1 MDVSHGQVLKDR
13 RRGLQSTASKASLVP
28 AAIPIIDA
36 ACAPSRS
43 EMGSTP
49 YLEHQ
54 FGVVQQLKNA
64 PSYAH
69 LGAQVRDLASE
80 LTANAGVMTDESA
93 DQGLGKNAPVGN
105 TWMVLRTSYEQR
117 TAWIAAKHNSRA
129 WLHVPHWQ
137 SLAGPESTRWRSLKR
152 QKKTFRP
159 KTYYQADVSV
169 RLSDDLTTPG
179 GDTNEGTLIT
189 DIMFW

>member
-1 MDVSHGQVLKDR
+1 MH
-13 RRGLQSTASKASLVP
+13 
-28 AAIPIIDA
+28 
-36 ACAPSRS
+36 
-43 EMGSTP
+43 
-49 YLEHQ
+49 HH
-54 FGVVQQLKNA
+54 
-64 PSYAH
+64 AH

-117 TAWIAAKHNSRA
+117 TAWIAAKQNSWA

-137 SLAGPESTRWRSLKR
+137 SLAGPESTRWGSLKR
-152 QKKTFRP
+152 QKKTFRA

-179 GDTNEGTLIT
+179 GETNEGTFIT
-189 DIMFW
+189 DIPRNVLVIVIIIGGATSPLAHTGRSSNIPCLSWVFYSPCL